1 MKLKLC
7 LTLFVA
13 AVLSSPSFAA
23 EHTVE
28 MKNVG
33 ADGSIMVFEPAVLKV
48 AVGDTVHFVPTDPS
62 HNSESVSGLTPEGAA
77 TWKGPLNS
85 KVSVTLDKEGVYVYQ
100 CLPHIALAMIG
111 VVVAGEPT
119 NLDQIKE
126 NSGELSSRIFA
137 NKERL
142 DNYLAEVQ

>member
-1 MKLKLC
+1 MKSMLAGLALAC
-7 LTLFVA
+7 MA
-13 AVLSSPSFAA
+13 SSVWAA

-33 ADGSIMVFEPAVLKV
+33 AEGTMVFEPAVLKV
-48 AVGDTVHFVPTDPS
+48 AVGDTVHFMPTDMG
-62 HNSESVSGLTPEGAA
+62 HNSESVAGLVPDDSAG
-77 TWKGPLNS
+77 WKGGMNQ

-100 CLPHIALAMIG
+100 CMPHAIMAMVG

-119 NLDQIKE
+119 NLDEVKA
-126 NSGELSSRIFA
+126 NAASLSGRFVM

-142 DNYLAEVQ
+142 SGYLEQVK